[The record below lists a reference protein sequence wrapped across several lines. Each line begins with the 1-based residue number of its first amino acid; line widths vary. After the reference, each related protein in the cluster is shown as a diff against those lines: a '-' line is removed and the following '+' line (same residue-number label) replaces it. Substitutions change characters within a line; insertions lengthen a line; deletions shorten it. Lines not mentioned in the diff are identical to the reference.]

1 MFSRRG
7 RVVVGVLL
15 SLAASG
21 ALAQAAP
28 GPDLVRGKR
37 QFLQCVA
44 CHDLRSGGP
53 AKVGPHL
60 EGIFGRKAGILAG
73 LVPVSAQIKNSGIVW
88 TDEVMDKWL
97 EKPSNVVPG
106 TLMAFA
112 GMLKPEDR
120 LSLIAYMK
128 KETAPAGAAK

>member
-1 MFSRRG
+1 M
-7 RVVVGVLL
+7 VVGVLL
-15 SLAASG
+15 AVAATG
-21 ALAQAAP
+21 AVAQAPP

-44 CHDLRSGGP
+44 CHDLKSGGP
-53 AKVGPHL
+53 AKVGPNL
-60 EGIFGRKAGILAG
+60 EGIFGRKAGTVAG
-73 LVPVSAQIKNSGIVW
+73 LVPPSAQIKSSGIVW
-88 TDEVMDKWL
+88 TDDVMDKWL

-128 KETAPAGAAK
+128 QETAPAGAAK